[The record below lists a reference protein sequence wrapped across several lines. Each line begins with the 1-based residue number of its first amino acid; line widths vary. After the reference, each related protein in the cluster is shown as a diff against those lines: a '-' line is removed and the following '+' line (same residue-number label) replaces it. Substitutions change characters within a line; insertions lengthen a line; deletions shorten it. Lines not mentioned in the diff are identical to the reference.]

1 MGCCGSSVKEE
12 DEHVDERTNLLSSQS
27 HLSNTNGKSI
37 NGESSGPPLSIP
49 DARYN
54 EEEEEADP
62 LNILQ
67 TKLDLI
73 AHKFERNVIVSLEDK
88 IVFLADTAVQHKKE
102 LYRPVKEKLQNKLGM
117 VATNLPPPTPRGSI
131 DVLAQPLLRSP
142 IALAT
147 RNDFSQ
153 AMSHLA
159 IVNLKEPV
167 SFEASDFESYSNVPH
182 VILRDQ

>member
-73 AHKFERNVIVSLEDK
+73 AHKFERWCIRYHSRLVCVCIR
-88 IVFLADTAVQHKKE
+88 A
-102 LYRPVKEKLQNKLGM
+102 
-117 VATNLPPPTPRGSI
+117 
-131 DVLAQPLLRSP
+131 AQR
-142 IALAT
+142 A
-147 RNDFSQ
+147 
-153 AMSHLA
+153 
-159 IVNLKEPV
+159 
-167 SFEASDFESYSNVPH
+167 
-182 VILRDQ
+182 